1 MLDIKA
7 ATILIVDDM
16 DPMCKSIRGMLKIL
30 NFGKHFRY
38 GSNGAEAWKILNEE
52 PVDFAII
59 DWNMPIMTGVE
70 LLGHIR
76 EDRKLR
82 DLPVVMV
89 TAEAERSIVAE
100 VAESEIDAYLLKPL
114 TVRSLEER
122 IMNVVNKVNNPTP
135 MLIHLKK
142 ARELEDSGDLAGAI
156 NAAKAAMKEDSSS
169 SRPVRELGILYYK
182 NTDFDTAEKCFLKAA
197 KMNKL
202 DVFAFHYLGE
212 ISLKR
217 NDIEKASDY
226 FNKAMLISPRHVS
239 RGVNFGKVLIQ
250 KGMLRKAIAVF
261 DNAIEISKE
270 PLNLREEIA
279 EFCFANSAYNYAIT
293 LMEFIVK
300 QIPDRKDL
308 LFKLGLAH
316 ESIHENSQAIRYFIE
331 AEKSDPKN
339 VEIKMHLAKNLIA
352 AEQTIRADSILRS
365 LLKLDPENQEAQDLL
380 KKCV

>member
-1 MLDIKA
+1 MLDIRN

-38 GSNGAEAWKILNEE
+38 GSNGAEAWKVLNEE

-70 LLGHIR
+70 LLSHIR

-135 MLIHLKK
+135 MMMYLKK
-142 ARELEDSGDLAGAI
+142 ARELEDAGDLVAAI
-156 NAAKAAMKEDSSS
+156 NAAKAAMKEDTSS
-169 SRPVRELGILYYK
+169 SRPIRELGILYYK
-182 NTDFDTAEKCFLKAA
+182 NTDYDSAEKCFAKAA
-197 KMNKL
+197 RMNKL

-212 ISLKR
+212 ICLKR
-217 NDIEKASDY
+217 NDIERASE
-226 FNKAMLISPRHVS
+226 FFSKAMQISPRHVN
-239 RGVNFGKVLIQ
+239 RGVNFGKILIQ
-250 KGMLRKAIAVF
+250 KGMVRKAVAVF
-261 DNAIEISKE
+261 DNAIEISKD

-279 EFCFANSAYNYAIT
+279 EFCFNQCAYNYSIT
-293 LMEFIVK
+293 LMEFIVR
-300 QIPDRKDL
+300 QIPDRNDL

-316 ESIHENSQAIRYFIE
+316 ESINETSQAIRYFME
-331 AEKSDPKN
+331 VEKKDPKN
-339 VEIKMHLAKNLIA
+339 IDVKMHLAKNLIA
-352 AEQTIRADSILRS
+352 SGQAIRADGILRA
-365 LLKLDPENQEAQDLL
+365 LLKLNPENQDAQELL